1 MILWLELCK
10 NEHSTLLH
18 IQRHALKLHKHG
30 IKLKCTLGRHS
41 SWQMY
46 YEESP
51 PNLIREFKWEME
63 TNVIYLGKAPHS
75 CPEETINAHM
85 YPRIYVQNTEKNHH
99 KVGTHF
105 LKQESL
111 SFNLWCGE
119 KSISRKWVWLDM
131 TSYCRKDASSHE
143 HHKIL
148 FQIKTYLFKWH
159 FYIRRCSD
167 LLQK

>member
-1 MILWLELCK
+1 MILWLELRK

-85 YPRIYVQNTEKNHH
+85 YPRIYVQNTERESPQSQNTFSKT
-99 KVGTHF
+99 GIAF
-105 LKQESL
+105 LQSL
-111 SFNLWCGE
+111 MWG

-131 TSYCRKDASSHE
+131 TSYCHKDASSHE

-159 FYIRRCSD
+159 FNIRRCSD